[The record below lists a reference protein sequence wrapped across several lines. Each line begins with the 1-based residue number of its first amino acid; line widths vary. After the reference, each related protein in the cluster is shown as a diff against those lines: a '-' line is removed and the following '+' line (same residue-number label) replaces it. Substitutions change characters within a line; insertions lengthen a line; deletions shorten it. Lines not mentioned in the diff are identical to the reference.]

1 MGAAAI
7 VLSRCRR
14 FTSGPYQDNALQKWR
29 NILGPGRGGLSVFP
43 IFCCSLC
50 SLTGF
55 SSGNPDTPGVGKL
68 PHLFMMGC
76 QWHAIPFSSPCS
88 PIMTILLARS
98 LSEKQV
104 TAAGSK
110 LQSCLCMGRR
120 FHGHLGQT
128 RVAWQVTGVGV
139 KSFFAAQVTGW
150 DSMHHPLWSACV
162 GNRCRVFRA
171 NRSENCCK
179 QTCYCTKIDNPCG
192 TLAGFITAYS
202 GVQLP
207 SETAPPYKP
216 TRG

>member
-1 MGAAAI
+1 MPMA
-7 VLSRCRR
+7 CH
-14 FTSGPYQDNALQKWR
+14 T
-29 NILGPGRGGLSVFP
+29 ILEP
-43 IFCCSLC
+43 I
-50 SLTGF
+50 
-55 SSGNPDTPGVGKL
+55 
-68 PHLFMMGC
+68 
-76 QWHAIPFSSPCS
+76 
-88 PIMTILLARS
+88 TILLARS

-120 FHGHLGQT
+120 FHGHPGQT
-128 RVAWQVTGVGV
+128 RVAWQVTGVNV
-139 KSFFAAQVTGW
+139 KSFFAAQVTGR

>member
-1 MGAAAI
+1 MLLLKHTETHEQLWPTVYICYCLLGAAAI
-7 VLSRCRR
+7 EFFPDAKDSHQDHIRIMRYR
-14 FTSGPYQDNALQKWR
+14 SGATFLALVVEDCQ
-29 NILGPGRGGLSVFP
+29 F
-43 IFCCSLC
+43 FQ
-50 SLTGF
+50 GF

-88 PIMTILLARS
+88 PIITILLAQS

-120 FHGHLGQT
+120 FHGHPGQT

-139 KSFFAAQVTGW
+139 ESFFAAQVTGW
-150 DSMHHPLWSACV
+150 DSMHHPLCSACV

-171 NRSENCCK
+171 NRSENFCK
-179 QTCYCTKIDNPCG
+179 QTCYI
-192 TLAGFITAYS
+192 L
-202 GVQLP
+202 LL
-207 SETAPPYKP
+207 YKD
-216 TRG
+216 